1 MFFGF
6 LGTCSF
12 CDRDLFV
19 RFEYGGDTENR
30 VQLEGLDELIY
41 FICLVGLT
49 AYGVIVRAIST
60 ISLHRYLSV
69 KTRTLLS
76 KHILINT
83 RCNDEINWQQ
93 HLHRNKWFHFSYWHY
108 FPFVNNDNQSM

>member
-12 CDRDLFV
+12 CDRNLFV
-19 RFEYGGDTENR
+19 RFEYGGGDTENR

-49 AYGVIVRAIST
+49 AYGVTVRAIST

-76 KHILINT
+76 KHNIFSSIQDAMMKLIGSST
-83 RCNDEINWQQ
+83 ATATSGSIFLIGIIS
-93 HLHRNKWFHFSYWHY
+93 HL
-108 FPFVNNDNQSM
+108 